1 MDRRKFFDNQLVQT
15 AHLDDVQI
23 KNENY
28 LEKYGQEVVSI
39 DNFCYSGLNTLA
51 TDPASMNVILKLG
64 SGWKNWKNIVHPED
78 YQITIQEAHPT
89 LPRLDTIAI
98 KYATREYITEN
109 LTFRNPDTGQ
119 IYNEEKLTFILDYR
133 EIIYLTGTP
142 AEVPVAPEVPED
154 ALGSSNIL
162 VQAGA
167 TQINQE
173 DITDIR
179 NLKPDYLV
187 GSHRTQIPI
196 DHPNGSIF
204 NIHIASTAD
213 IDLTKIDGIDFDSLF
228 ELLYFDTNLN
238 LEEDEDYIYDASDRL
253 TQIDYPR
260 RAIQEKYYYNESG
273 QFTYSTIEN
282 SKWLITETYTF
293 SGSKIIKV
301 SRVITL
307 K

>member
-1 MDRRKFFDNQLVQT
+1 MNRRKFFDNQLVQT
-15 AHLDDVQI
+15 THLNDVQI
-23 KNENY
+23 KNEDY
-28 LEKYGQEVVSI
+28 LEKYGKEVVSI

-51 TDPASMNVILKLG
+51 TDPASMNVILKAG

-78 YQITIQEAHPT
+78 YQITIQEAHTT

-98 KYATREYITEN
+98 KYATREYILEN
-109 LTFRNPDTGQ
+109 LTFRNPNTGQ

-133 EIIYLTGTP
+133 EVIYLTGTP
-142 AEVPVAPEVPED
+142 AEVPVAPEVPSD
-154 ALGSSNIL
+154 ALGSSNVLI
-162 VQAGA
+162 QAGA
-167 TQINQE
+167 TQINQA

-187 GSHRTQIPI
+187 GSHRTQVPI
-196 DHPNGSIF
+196 DHPNSSIF
-204 NIHIASTAD
+204 NIHIASNAD

-238 LEEDEDYIYDASDRL
+238 LEEDEDYTYDAEDKL
-253 TQIDYPR
+253 TQINYPR
-260 RAIQEKYYYNESG
+260 RAIQEKYYYNETG

-282 SKWLITETYTF
+282 AKWLITETYTF
-293 SGSKIIKV
+293 SGSKITKV
-301 SRVITL
+301 ARRITL